1 MLDPSFPLLGVALV
15 YAAMVFFQFAITDA
29 DKRQIRR
36 AFGYYVAP
44 SLLAE
49 IERNGDRL
57 KLGGEMRDLTVM
69 FSDVR
74 GFTEIS
80 ERFDAAGLTAF
91 MNRYLTPM
99 TDAIMGRGGTVD
111 KYIGDAIMAFWNAP
125 LDDPKHAANACHAAL
140 DMLDRLGALNA
151 ELAAEAAAANKPH
164 AEIRIGVALNSAE
177 CCVGNMGSQQRF
189 DYSVLG
195 DGVNLASR
203 LEGQTKVYGIA
214 TLIGEETRSLAPEFA
229 AVEVDLI
236 RVKGKTAPARV
247 YTLLGGPER
256 AKTDAFR
263 ALEAIQAGFLVAYRA
278 AQWDAAERALAQV
291 AAAGGSQL
299 AGLCAAY
306 AERIAA
312 FRKHPPP
319 PGWDGVYVAESK

>member
-1 MLDPSFPLLGVALV
+1 
-15 YAAMVFFQFAITDA
+15 
-29 DKRQIRR
+29 
-36 AFGYYVAP
+36 
-44 SLLAE
+44 
-49 IERNGDRL
+49 
-57 KLGGEMRDLTVM
+57 
-69 FSDVR
+69 
-74 GFTEIS
+74 
-80 ERFDAAGLTAF
+80 
-91 MNRYLTPM
+91 
-99 TDAIMGRGGTVD
+99 
-111 KYIGDAIMAFWNAP
+111 
-125 LDDPKHAANACHAAL
+125 
-140 DMLDRLGALNA
+140 
-151 ELAAEAAAANKPH
+151 
-164 AEIRIGVALNSAE
+164 
-177 CCVGNMGSQQRF
+177 
-189 DYSVLG
+189 
-195 DGVNLASR
+195 
-203 LEGQTKVYGIA
+203 
-214 TLIGEETRSLAPEFA
+214 LIGEETRSLAPEFA
-229 AVEVDLI
+229 AIEVDLI